1 MRCRTPR
8 GQRGRHVRT
17 EWERKPGT
25 TRGSPRRSRTAK
37 ASRISRPAVKSR
49 CACEWGGWGRLSQ
62 DGPGQHNPDLSE
74 GPWGGG
80 RPTLQGGASSGRRP
94 GSVRDN
100 RPDAEVH
107 EGRRQTGRQQA
118 YAGSRL
124 KPLTF
129 GKDPP
134 DRPAFQPYWGKPAV
148 RNERGDRGNVG
159 IIRSPVRA
167 SILPDSVAQL
177 PPRSTVQGYFYDD
190 WRDSRLW
197 ETINQLL
204 VMSARE
210 LEGREASPP

>member
-1 MRCRTPR
+1 DTGHMRCRTPR

-17 EWERKPGT
+17 EWQRKPGT

-49 CACEWGGWGRLSQ
+49 CAGEWGGWGRLSE
-62 DGPGQHNPDLSE
+62 DGPGQHNPDPSE

-80 RPTLQGGASSGRRP
+80 RPTLHGGASAGQRP
-94 GSVRDN
+94 GPVRDT
-100 RPDAEVH
+100 RPDPEVH
-107 EGRRQTGRQQA
+107 EGRRQTGRQQV

-129 GKDPP
+129 GKAPP

-159 IIRSPVRA
+159 IMRSPVRA
-167 SILPDSVAQL
+167 SILPNLGGEPAAHRHDALGDVLGQIADALQIGRDAKRGHDL
-177 PPRSTVQGYFYDD
+177 PQID
-190 WRDSRLW
+190 
-197 ETINQLL
+197 
-204 VMSARE
+204 
-210 LEGREASPP
+210 